1 MKDRERVLKRK
12 LLRGAGQAIADF
24 GMIREGDRVMTCLS
38 GGKDGYVLL
47 DLLLDLQ
54 RRAPVR
60 FELLAVNLDQH
71 LPGFPGEVIPR
82 YLAALGVPFRVVRK
96 DTWSIVKRTLDETE
110 TVCALCSRLR
120 RGILYNTAVEEGC
133 TRIALGHH
141 ADDLVQTFFLNL
153 FFEGT
158 TRSLPPLWRTGDG
171 RNTVIRPLAYCWES
185 DVAAYA
191 ALRDY
196 PIIPNNLCGIT
207 KPLERRRMRD
217 LLDGLER
224 EIPNVRHS
232 ILAALAKDRFGVPP
246 EEPLDP

>member
-1 MKDRERVLKRK
+1 MKDAERLLRRK

-24 GMIREGDRVMTCLS
+24 GMIREGDRIMVCLS

-47 DLLLDLQ
+47 DLLMDLE

-60 FELLAVNLDQH
+60 FELLAVNLDQG

-82 YLAALGVPFRVVRK
+82 YLARLGVPFRVVRK
-96 DTWSIVKRTLDETE
+96 DTWSIVKRTIDEEE
-110 TVCALCSRLR
+110 TPCALCSRLR

-141 ADDLVQTFFLNL
+141 ADDIIQTFLLNL

-171 RNTVIRPLAYCWES
+171 RNTVIRPLAYCWET
-185 DVAAYA
+185 DIEAYA
-191 ALRDY
+191 ALKNY
-196 PIIPNNLCGIT
+196 PLVSSDLCGIT
-207 KPLERRRMRD
+207 RPLERRRMRE
-217 LLDGLER
+217 LVDGLQR
-224 EIPNVRHS
+224 KIPNVRRS
-232 ILAALAKDRFGVPP
+232 ILAALAGDRFGAAP
-246 EEPLDP
+246 EEPRDP

>member
-1 MKDRERVLKRK
+1 MKDAERVLRRK

-24 GMIREGDRVMTCLS
+24 GMIREGDRVMVCLS

-82 YLAALGVPFRVVRK
+82 YLAGLGVPFRVVSK
-96 DTWSIVKRTLDETE
+96 DTWSIVKRTLGETE
-110 TVCALCSRLR
+110 TVCSLCSRLR

-141 ADDLVQTFFLNL
+141 ADDIIQTFLLNL

-171 RNTVIRPLAYCWES
+171 RNTVIRPLAYCWEI
-185 DVAAYA
+185 DIEAYA
-191 ALRDY
+191 ALKNY
-196 PIIPNNLCGIT
+196 PLVSSDLCGIT
-207 KPLERRRMRD
+207 RPLERRRMRE
-217 LLDGLER
+217 LVDGLQR
-224 EIPNVRHS
+224 KIPNVRRS
-232 ILAALAKDRFGVPP
+232 ILAALAGDRFGAAP
-246 EEPLDP
+246 EEPRDP